1 MKSDSSPSEIMVTDH
16 TRNAIWQDLWDA
28 ERYYRYYSSL
38 SDSYRRRHRLTRF
51 ATLASVLVEA
61 TLSVSYISTG
71 VAGFWATVILSLI
84 VALGIAIAILVAWD
98 ATSNYA
104 GDAVAL
110 SWVSVDCMSLNA
122 QWTDLW
128 LDIES
133 FEIDEGEAR
142 SRQRELI
149 RKFNTIAA
157 RIDVDLDEKTNEVSA
172 ADAEK
177 VLREKYAH

>member
-1 MKSDSSPSEIMVTDH
+1 MVTDQ
-16 TRNAIWQDLWDA
+16 TRTAIWQDLWDA

-61 TLSVSYISTG
+61 TASVSYISTG
-71 VAGFWATVILSLI
+71 VQGVWANLFLTLI
-84 VALGIAIAILVAWD
+84 VILGIAIAILVAWD
-98 ATSNYA
+98 ATANYA

-110 SWVSVDCMSLNA
+110 SWVSVDCASLNA
-122 QWTDLW
+122 QWADLW

-133 FEIDEGEAR
+133 FAIDEQEAR

-149 RKFNTIAA
+149 RKFNTIAS
-157 RIDVDLDEKTNEVSA
+157 RIDVNLDENMNEVSA
-172 ADAEK
+172 ADAKK

>member
-1 MKSDSSPSEIMVTDH
+1 MVTDQ
-16 TRNAIWQDLWDA
+16 TRNAIWQDMWDA
-28 ERYYRYYSSL
+28 ERYSRYYGSL
-38 SDSYRRRHRLTRF
+38 SDSYRRRHKLMRF

-61 TLSVSYISTG
+61 TISVSYIGTG
-71 VAGFWATVILSLI
+71 VSGMWATVFLALI
-84 VALGIAIAILVAWD
+84 VGLGIAITILVIWD

-110 SWVSVDCMSLNA
+110 SWVSLDCALLNA
-122 QWTDLW
+122 QWADLW

-133 FEIDEGEAR
+133 FAIDEDEAR

-149 RKFNTIAA
+149 RKFNTVAA
-157 RIDVDLDEKTNEVSA
+157 RIDVDLDEKTNEISA
-172 ADAEK
+172 SEASE

>member
-1 MKSDSSPSEIMVTDH
+1 MVTDQ

-28 ERYYRYYSSL
+28 ERYYRYYGSL

-61 TLSVSYISTG
+61 TISVSYISTG
-71 VAGFWATVILSLI
+71 VTGIWATILLAAI
-84 VALGIAIAILVAWD
+84 ITLGIVIAILVAWD

-110 SWVSVDCMSLNA
+110 SWVSVDCASLNA
-122 QWTDLW
+122 QWADLW

-133 FEIDEGEAR
+133 FSIDEDEAR
-142 SRQRELI
+142 SRQRDLI
-149 RKFNTIAA
+149 RKFNTIAS
-157 RIDVDLDEKTNEVSA
+157 RIDVDLDEKTNQASA
-172 ADAEK
+172 ADAVK
-177 VLREKYAH
+177 VLSEKYAH

>member
-1 MKSDSSPSEIMVTDH
+1 MVTDQ
-16 TRNAIWQDLWDA
+16 TRNAIWLGMRDA
-28 ERYYRYYSSL
+28 ERYFRYYGSL
-38 SDSYRRRHRLTRF
+38 SDSYRRRHKLTRF

-61 TLSVSYISTG
+61 TISVSYIGTG
-71 VAGFWATVILSLI
+71 VSGMWATVFLALI
-84 VALGIAIAILVAWD
+84 VGLGIAITILVIWD

-110 SWVSVDCMSLNA
+110 SWVSVDCALLNA
-122 QWTDLW
+122 QWADLW

-133 FEIDEGEAR
+133 FAIDEDEAR

-149 RKFNTIAA
+149 RKFNTVAA
-157 RIDVDLDEKTNEVSA
+157 RIDVDLDEKTNEISA
-172 ADAEK
+172 SEASE